1 MIYVLVFIDEVKFSE
16 ADVNECVFKMETEDH
31 PDLQSSSGKPPK
43 ENKRT
48 WVLILIP
55 AFSLT

>member
-48 WVLILIP
+48 
-55 AFSLT
+55 